1 MHGWMNDDK
10 VMIACCN
17 DGTRPVIFTIER
29 FDCE

>member
-17 DGTRPVIFTIER
+17 DGPRPVIFKIER